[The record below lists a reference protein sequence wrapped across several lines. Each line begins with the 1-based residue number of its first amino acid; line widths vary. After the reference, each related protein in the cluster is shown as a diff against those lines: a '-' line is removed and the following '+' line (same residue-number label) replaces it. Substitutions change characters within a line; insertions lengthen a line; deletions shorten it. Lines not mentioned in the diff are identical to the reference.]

1 MHCFCCPLF
10 IALVWSWVVFFWWW
24 AGERG
29 GLWHV
34 FLLYFFS
41 SYIISDTPK
50 LSRPLMNPTRLPPPH
65 NPSLWCSNTVTATA
79 LSSSSSWPGPT
90 SSVTHNM
97 SSSHYN
103 HQPNK
108 GDKWLSWDQAQKPD
122 HCLLDA
128 HFQSITAEASVFRVL
143 SAGDMQGKGRRPL
156 RQCGIKEKA
165 LVLLLDG
172 PQFQSQLCI
181 YLSHV
186 LIIQILWGLSFS
198 VCKMGIILPTGSWG
212 VWGL

>member
-1 MHCFCCPLF
+1 
-10 IALVWSWVVFFWWW
+10 
-24 AGERG
+24 
-29 GLWHV
+29 
-34 FLLYFFS
+34 
-41 SYIISDTPK
+41 
-50 LSRPLMNPTRLPPPH
+50 
-65 NPSLWCSNTVTATA
+65 
-79 LSSSSSWPGPT
+79 
-90 SSVTHNM
+90 M

-186 LIIQILWGLSFS
+186 LIIQILWGLSFP

-212 VWGL
+212 VVRFIGENAWNTLGTK